1 MRICAVFAAFLMLTI
16 GLPACGKYG
25 PPVRTVVPK
34 ESRSRPKATQTEPRV
49 LEEQIPEPADFDDAQ
64 TGEEQVGEEQGP

>member
-1 MRICAVFAAFLMLTI
+1 MRICAAFAAFLMLTI

-34 ESRSRPKATQTEPRV
+34 KEGTGPQATESGPQVP
-49 LEEQIPEPADFDDAQ
+49 EEAIPEPVEFDDAQ
-64 TGEEQVGEEQGP
+64 DDKELIP

>member
-1 MRICAVFAAFLMLTI
+1 MRICAVFAVILMLTI

-34 ESRSRPKATQTEPRV
+34 KKDRTGPQATETQPQV
-49 LEEQIPEPADFDDAQ
+49 PEEKIPAPVEFDDALDD
-64 TGEEQVGEEQGP
+64 EELSP

>member
-1 MRICAVFAAFLMLTI
+1 MRICAVFSIILMLTI

-34 ESRSRPKATQTEPRV
+34 EKDRAASQTTETQPQV
-49 LEEQIPEPADFDDAQ
+49 PEEKIPAPVEFDDARDDQ
-64 TGEEQVGEEQGP
+64 EMIP

>member
-1 MRICAVFAAFLMLTI
+1 MRICAVFAVILMLTI

-34 ESRSRPKATQTEPRV
+34 KKVRAVPQATETQPQV
-49 LEEQIPEPADFDDAQ
+49 PEERIPEPVEFDDAQ
-64 TGEEQVGEEQGP
+64 DDKELIP

>member
-34 ESRSRPKATQTEPRV
+34 KKDGAGPQATETQPQV
-49 LEEQIPEPADFDDAQ
+49 PEERIPEPVEFDDAQ
-64 TGEEQVGEEQGP
+64 DDKELIP

>member
-1 MRICAVFAAFLMLTI
+1 MRICAAFAAFLMLTI

-34 ESRSRPKATQTEPRV
+34 KEDRAGPPATETQPQV
-49 LEEQIPEPADFDDAQ
+49 PEEKIPAPVEFDDAQ
-64 TGEEQVGEEQGP
+64 DDEELIP

>member
-1 MRICAVFAAFLMLTI
+1 MRICAVFAAILMLTI

-34 ESRSRPKATQTEPRV
+34 KE
-49 LEEQIPEPADFDDAQ
+49 EPAVSQTTDAQPQAPEQKIPAPVEFDDAQ
-64 TGEEQVGEEQGP
+64 DDLEVIP

>member
-1 MRICAVFAAFLMLTI
+1 MRICAVFAAILMLTI

-34 ESRSRPKATQTEPRV
+34 KKDRAGPQATETQPQV
-49 LEEQIPEPADFDDAQ
+49 PEERIPEPVEFDDAQ
-64 TGEEQVGEEQGP
+64 DDKELIP